1 MTQAFQR
8 LRGSTG
14 GFRFKAV
21 VGVASLL
28 VMISVL
34 LCTLFV
40 LYLERHE
47 EVAAGRLAA
56 TLAPT
61 LASAAGPALASDD
74 PAGALQACVS
84 PLRKDPRLARLVVRR
99 GPDIVFRH
107 GRPQSPLPGA
117 TAQAEVLDS
126 NGHAIGSVEVAIGS
140 GTSGWSELRWRA
152 AVISFGMIVFGIAG
166 TMFLVGRIL
175 SPIHELVSATRRLA
189 DGDFEVRLPTD
200 GDGEVAA
207 LAHHFNEMTD
217 RLRAATQRR
226 LEWQRELEMRVEAK
240 TREIE
245 ETRQH
250 LEKIVENVGAS
261 ILVADVDG
269 SIVSANTHTQHLFGA
284 KPEFSIGRNLSE
296 FGSDGR
302 SAAVILAQIAAAG
315 GPVVTETEVALDDDH
330 VRSLLVTHTL
340 LRDGSGRAAGLM
352 QIAKDITQLKAMER
366 RLVSSERLSAMGE
379 MAGEIGHELNNY
391 LMAIGGRAELIGVA
405 LQRGADARS
414 LEKVKNGARIIA
426 EQVAEMRRLTDG
438 LLESARKETSPKPMD
453 LNELVGATVDFV
465 KPQNK
470 FDLIEFEVRSAPGPL
485 DVFADPQQLRQVVL
499 NLLSNAGESIG
510 EFRATGGRIV
520 VETVR
525 QDDGVCVR
533 VTDNGAGMPDS
544 VRRRIFEPHFTTKE
558 RGHGFGLAVCHR
570 VIENHRGRIEVR
582 SKPGEGATFVVYL
595 PGSVNPGAVGSPAS
609 GASADA

>member
-8 LRGSTG
+8 FRESAG

-40 LYLERHE
+40 LYLERNE

-61 LASAAGPALASDD
+61 IASAAGAALAAED
-74 PAGALQACVS
+74 PAEAVQASVA
-84 PLRKDPRLARLVVRR
+84 PLLRDPRLARLIVQR
-99 GPDIVFRH
+99 GPDVIFKH
-107 GRPQSPLPGA
+107 GRTQSVLPGA
-117 TAQAEVLDS
+117 TTHADVLSPD
-126 NGHAIGSVEVAIGS
+126 GTVIGRVEVAIGS
-140 GTSGWSELRWRA
+140 GTGGWSELRWRA
-152 AVISFGMIVFGIAG
+152 AVISCGMIVFGIAG
-166 TMFLVGRIL
+166 TMFLVGRIV
-175 SPIHELVSATRRLA
+175 SPIHDLVSATRRLA

-217 RLRAATQRR
+217 RLRAATERR
-226 LEWQRELEMRVEAK
+226 LEWQRELQERVDAK

-250 LEKIVENVGAS
+250 LENIVENVGAS
-261 ILVADVDG
+261 IIVADVDG

-296 FGSDGR
+296 FGNDGR

-315 GPVVTETEVALDDDH
+315 GPVVTEAEVSLDDDH

-405 LQRGADARS
+405 LKRGADARS
-414 LEKVKNGARIIA
+414 LEKVKNGAKIIA
-426 EQVAEMRRLTDG
+426 DQVAEMRRLTDG

-453 LNELVGATVDFV
+453 LNDLVAATIDFV

-470 FDLIEFEVRSAPGPL
+470 FDLIEFDVKIASGTL

-510 EFRATGGRIV
+510 DYRDTGGRIL

-533 VTDNGAGMPDS
+533 VSDNGAGMPES

-570 VIENHRGRIEVR
+570 VIENHGGRIEVK